1 MDVNKMK
8 AERISDMIEVIVK
21 VARGDYSAQ
30 VKLSGEY
37 DDIDSLA
44 VGINMMIDDL
54 KTGTVRHEY
63 VENRLTGI
71 LDAVRGLVRSDYSAA
86 CELGEENDGFDAL
99 AMGINMMI
107 DDIRQSQEALRES
120 KENLSAILNSI
131 GDAVIAADVK
141 GNVIFLNPVAESL
154 TGWTQPEAAGKLVKE
169 VFHIANE
176 ETGEEVENPVTKVLQ
191 EGNVVGLA
199 NRTILLPRDGTRV
212 PIDDSGAPIKD
223 GKGNIT
229 GVVLVFRDISER
241 QALQEQLVRQEKLAV
256 LGELAGGVGHE
267 LRNPLGAIKNAAY
280 FLNMVLERPD
290 PEIKETLGILEKEVA
305 NCERIIAGLLDFAR
319 ARAPLRRK
327 VGIAEVLRQV
337 LSGINVPGN
346 IAVKNRAIESLP
358 VILADPDQ
366 LAQVFANIV
375 INAVQAMPEG
385 GELFINSEASDQ
397 EWLAVS
403 VTDTGVGIPP
413 ENLEKIFEP
422 LFTSKAKGIGLGMA
436 ISRTF
441 AEGHGGSIEVRS
453 RVGKGST
460 FTVTL
465 PVGEKKKAHMEKRG
479 KVQR

>member
-8 AERISDMIEVIVK
+8 ADRIDDMIEAIVR

-37 DDIDSLA
+37 DEIDSLA

-63 VENRLTGI
+63 VENRLAGI
-71 LDAVRGLVRSDYSAA
+71 LDAVRRLARSDYSVV
-86 CELGEENDGFDAL
+86 CELSEENDDFDAL

-141 GNVIFLNPVAESL
+141 GNVVFLNPVAESL
-154 TGWTQPEAAGKLVKE
+154 TGWTQLEAAGKPVEE
-169 VFHIANE
+169 VFHIVNE
-176 ETGEEVENPVTKVLQ
+176 ETGEEVESPVKKVLR
-191 EGNVVGLA
+191 EGSVVGLA
-199 NRTILLPRDGTRV
+199 NHTVLLARDDSKI

-241 QALQEQLVRQEKLAV
+241 KALQEQLVRQEKLAV

-267 LRNPLGAIKNAAY
+267 LRNPLGAIKNSAY

-327 VGIAEVLRQV
+327 VKIADVLQEVL
-337 LSGINVPGN
+337 SAIDVPGN
-346 IAVKNRAIESLP
+346 ITMKNRVAKSLP
-358 VILADPDQ
+358 IILADPDQ
-366 LAQVFANIV
+366 LTQVFGNI
-375 INAVQAMPEG
+375 ILNAVQAMPAG
-385 GELFINSEASDQ
+385 GELLIKSETSEP
-397 EWLAVS
+397 EWIAVS
-403 VTDTGVGIPP
+403 VTDTGGGIPP
-413 ENLEKIFEP
+413 ENLRKIFEP
-422 LFTSKAKGIGLGMA
+422 LFTGKAKGIGLGMA
-436 ISRTF
+436 ITRTF
-441 AEGHGGSIEVRS
+441 VEGHGGSIEVRS

-460 FTVTL
+460 FTVRL
-465 PVGEKKKAHMEKRG
+465 PLGEKKEVHMEKKG
-479 KVQR
+479 KPKR